1 MQHPPLGASSR
12 HGGPPRRTQTAS
24 NSTPPK
30 GAAPTRGLLESTQGS
45 GCSGGQQQHREYNRA
60 ANMLAQLA
68 HSTGHDTE
76 WPDPA
81 LQTAGEVWHTI
92 AGSATDDVKQWLQ
105 DHAKSTEQT
114 VVEVTV

>member
-1 MQHPPLGASSR
+1 
-12 HGGPPRRTQTAS
+12 
-24 NSTPPK
+24 
-30 GAAPTRGLLESTQGS
+30 
-45 GCSGGQQQHREYNRA
+45 
-60 ANMLAQLA
+60 MLAQLA